1 MPSKEHWNDVYSRK
15 ASNTVSWFQP
25 RASVSLELI
34 HKAGVG
40 TSAKIIDV
48 GGGTS
53 TLIDDLIC
61 EGHSELTVL
70 DLSVQALAVAR
81 SRLGDKAD
89 AVTWLEADIT
99 KVQLADST
107 YDLWHDRAVFHFLIS
122 PEDRN
127 AYVRTV
133 ERSVKPGGAVIIA
146 TFAEDGPEKCSGLP
160 VMRYSTERL
169 HDEFGVSFA
178 LVEHATE
185 EHQTPSGAMQSFVYC
200 LLRKKS

>member
-1 MPSKEHWNDVYSRK
+1 M
-15 ASNTVSWFQP
+15 SWFQP